1 MLIIQSINKSF
12 SNLFFRKC
20 HANVSQC
27 STVSMEFG
35 KMMEKSGA
43 SSETSDIQ
51 DYVNEIYS
59 TPKFRD
65 FFDKATNDLVE
76 EWGLKPDFS
85 YYDDKIDIAKEHAR
99 YWNTKVSFP
108 LSQLIVM
115 DQTPFYRTLN
125 ELERV
130 HQLVIKLEHP
140 ILGFE

>member
-1 MLIIQSINKSF
+1 
-12 SNLFFRKC
+12 
-20 HANVSQC
+20 
-27 STVSMEFG
+27 MEFG

-99 YWNTKVSFP
+99 YWNTKVSFR
-108 LSQLIVM
+108 LSHFIEHLTNSNIILGTSNRHKGVH
-115 DQTPFYRTLN
+115 LLAI
-125 ELERV
+125 EL
-130 HQLVIKLEHP
+130 QHP
-140 ILGFE
+140 IFRFKAKNERQTTNY